1 MTHSHLPVYPVL
13 LAGGSGT
20 RLWPVSRELYPKQ
33 LVRFIGSDSLIQSTI
48 KRLSPVLDCSRVRIV
63 CGREHSLE
71 ISRHMK
77 SIGIQRQWERDQRA
91 LRTQYGS
98 GHSSGAL

>member
-1 MTHSHLPVYPVL
+1 MPQTHLPVYPVL

-20 RLWPVSRELYPKQ
+20 RLWPVSRELHPKQ

-48 KRLSPVLDCSRVRIV
+48 KRLSPVLDSSRVKIV

-71 ISRHMK
+71 ISRHLE
-77 SIGIQRQWERDQRA
+77 SIGIRA
-91 LRTQYGS
+91 NGNVISEPCGRNTVPGHTS
-98 GHSSGAL
+98 GDL